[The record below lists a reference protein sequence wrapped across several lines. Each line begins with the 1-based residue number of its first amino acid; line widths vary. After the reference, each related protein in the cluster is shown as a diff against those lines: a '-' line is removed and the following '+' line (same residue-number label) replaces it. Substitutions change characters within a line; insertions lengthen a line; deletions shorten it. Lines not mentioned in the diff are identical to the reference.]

1 MRYMTI
7 LWIYNMPLEPEAGG
21 TERITSLVAKGLS
34 ERGHKCLDILVLTED
49 GSMTYKGNP
58 LSDLYMFLKE
68 KEVDVVINQIAY
80 AKWLLSE
87 FLSRGGARWHAEG
100 GRIISCLHFDPC
112 NPSYIHLLR
121 SYEHLSLKQY
131 VSLIRQYMLKPYYRN
146 KQQQSEGEIYNYIY
160 ENSDMMISLS
170 ETHFP
175 YLKKVMQ
182 RNEYMKLH
190 AIGNMLTF
198 PYVAETEI
206 LKTKSKTVMVCARM
220 SEYHKRI
227 TLILKA
233 WELVKRCPIAGDWV
247 LKIIGDGHD
256 LPRYKRMVM
265 KRGIVDIEFLGQQ
278 SPKSFYENGAILL
291 MASSAEGWGLAITE
305 GLQNGVVPVVMDS
318 SPVYSDIIQNGY
330 NGILTPDNDVK
341 AFAKAVI
348 WLISDDEQRRKMQ
361 INALESAMRFTSE
374 KTIEKWS
381 EALSLL

>member
-1 MRYMTI
+1 MTI

>member
-1 MRYMTI
+1 MTI

-341 AFAKAVI
+341 AFAKAFI

>member
-1 MRYMTI
+1 
-7 LWIYNMPLEPEAGG
+7 MPLEPEAGG

-198 PYVAETEI
+198 PYVAGTEI

>member
-1 MRYMTI
+1 MTI
-7 LWIYNMPLEPEAGG
+7 IWIYNMPLEPEAGG

>member
-160 ENSDMMISLS
+160 ENSDMMISPFRDA
-170 ETHFP
+170 FP
-175 YLKKVMQ
+175 
-182 RNEYMKLH
+182 
-190 AIGNMLTF
+190 
-198 PYVAETEI
+198 I
-206 LKTKSKTVMVCARM
+206 LEK
-220 SEYHKRI
+220 
-227 TLILKA
+227 
-233 WELVKRCPIAGDWV
+233 GD
-247 LKIIGDGHD
+247 
-256 LPRYKRMVM
+256 
-265 KRGIVDIEFLGQQ
+265 
-278 SPKSFYENGAILL
+278 A
-291 MASSAEGWGLAITE
+291 A
-305 GLQNGVVPVVMDS
+305 
-318 SPVYSDIIQNGY
+318 
-330 NGILTPDNDVK
+330 
-341 AFAKAVI
+341 
-348 WLISDDEQRRKMQ
+348 
-361 INALESAMRFTSE
+361 
-374 KTIEKWS
+374 
-381 EALSLL
+381 

>member
-1 MRYMTI
+1 MTI

-374 KTIEKWS
+374 KTIEK
-381 EALSLL
+381 

>member
-1 MRYMTI
+1 
-7 LWIYNMPLEPEAGG
+7 
-21 TERITSLVAKGLS
+21 
-34 ERGHKCLDILVLTED
+34 
-49 GSMTYKGNP
+49 
-58 LSDLYMFLKE
+58 
-68 KEVDVVINQIAY
+68 
-80 AKWLLSE
+80 
-87 FLSRGGARWHAEG
+87 
-100 GRIISCLHFDPC
+100 
-112 NPSYIHLLR
+112 
-121 SYEHLSLKQY
+121 
-131 VSLIRQYMLKPYYRN
+131 
-146 KQQQSEGEIYNYIY
+146 
-160 ENSDMMISLS
+160 MMISLS

>member
-1 MRYMTI
+1 
-7 LWIYNMPLEPEAGG
+7 MPLEPEAGG